1 MQRDRDHLPWLAGEA
16 GLFYRRAFTLSAVGL
31 LAFLLYR
38 ILEPFLQPIAWAA
51 IMALLLHPA
60 QVKLTRLL
68 GGRAGLAALA
78 LTLAV
83 LLLFVGPLSALAL
96 AFVAQAQELAAMVS
110 TLKQQLSG
118 RTVADLLAHPAL
130 ENLYALLQRSTS
142 VTAMELQGFALNNVK
157 ALLERLAGLGGTA
170 FFGAVGTLLAFTAM
184 MFILFFGLR
193 DGEAMARGAFAFV
206 PLSDRRKRELAV
218 KMALVTRAVVLGTI
232 VTAVVQGTLLGVGF
246 AIAGLP
252 APVVFGTMGAV
263 LSVVPFGGTAL
274 VWIPGTAWLLIT
286 GDIGHGLFLAFWG
299 LLLVS
304 TADNF
309 LKPLLIGGQ
318 AEVPT
323 LAVFIGVLGGL
334 AAFGLVGMFLGP
346 VVIAL
351 VLTLLR
357 FAADNQ
363 PPAAPPPPAAP

>member
-1 MQRDRDHLPWLAGEA
+1 MLRDPHLLPWLTGDA
-16 GLFYRRAFTLSAVGL
+16 GLFYRRAFALGAVGL

-60 QVKLTRLL
+60 QQRLTLL
-68 GGRAGLAALA
+68 FRGRSGGAAMV

-96 AFVAQAQELAAMVS
+96 AFVTQAQELAAMVANMM
-110 TLKQQLSG
+110 QQLRG
-118 RTVADLLAHPAL
+118 RSVTDLLSHPTL
-130 ENLYALLQRSTS
+130 ENLLNMLQRLTS
-142 VTAMELQGFALNNVK
+142 VTAVELQGLALDSVK
-157 ALLERLAGLGGTA
+157 ALLERLAGLGGSA
-170 FFGAVGTLLAFTAM
+170 FFGAVGTLISFTVM

-193 DGEAMARGAFAFV
+193 DGEAMARGAFDFV
-206 PLSDRRKRELAV
+206 PLSDQRKRELALR
-218 KMALVTRAVVLGTI
+218 MALVTRAVVLGTI
-232 VTAVVQGTLLGVGF
+232 LTAIVQGTLLGVGF

-252 APVVFGTMGAV
+252 APVVFGVIGAV

-274 VWIPGTAWLLIT
+274 VWVPGAAYLLIT
-286 GDIGHGLFLAFWG
+286 GDFGHGLFLAAWG

-304 TADNF
+304 SADNF
-309 LKPLLIGGQ
+309 LKPFLIGGQ

-351 VLTLLR
+351 ALTLLR
-357 FAADNQ
+357 FAAKSN
-363 PPAAPPPPAAP
+363 ASPPPAS

>member
-1 MQRDRDHLPWLAGEA
+1 MQRDHDHLPWLAGET
-16 GLFYRRAFTLSAVGL
+16 GLFYRRAFTLGAIGL
-31 LAFLLYR
+31 LAFLMYR

-60 QVKLTRLL
+60 QERLTRALR
-68 GGRAGLAALA
+68 GRSNLAALT

-83 LLLFVGPLSALAL
+83 LLLFIGPLSALAL
-96 AFVAQAQELAAMVS
+96 AFVTQAQELATTVATMM
-110 TLKQQLSG
+110 QQLRG
-118 RTVADLLAHPAL
+118 RSVADFLAHPAL
-130 ENLYALLQRSTS
+130 ENLVSLLQRITS
-142 VTAMELQGFALNNVK
+142 VTAMELQSLALQSAK

-170 FFGAVGTLLAFTAM
+170 FFGAVGTLLAFTVM

-193 DGEAMARGAFAFV
+193 DGEAMARGMFAFV
-206 PLSDRRKRELAV
+206 PLSDQRKRELALS
-218 KMALVTRAVVLGTI
+218 MARVTRAVVLGTI
-232 VTAVVQGTLLGVGF
+232 VTAMVQGTLLGAGF
-246 AIAGLP
+246 ALAGLP
-252 APVVFGTMGAV
+252 APVVFGTLGAV

-274 VWIPGTAWLLIT
+274 VWVPGAAWLLIA
-286 GDIGHGLFLAFWG
+286 GDFSHGLFLAAWG

-309 LKPLLIGGQ
+309 LKPFLIGGQ

-357 FAADNQ
+357 FAADTR
-363 PPAAPPPPAAP
+363 PPGAC

>member
-1 MQRDRDHLPWLAGEA
+1 MRRDPDHLPWLAGES
-16 GLFYRRAFTLSAVGL
+16 GLFYRRSFTLAAIAL
-31 LAFLLYR
+31 LAFLMYR
-38 ILEPFLQPIAWAA
+38 ILQPFVQPVAWAA

-60 QVKLTRLL
+60 QLRLARLL
-68 GGRAGLAALA
+68 GGRSGLAALA

-96 AFVAQAQELAAMVS
+96 AFVAQAQELAEMVA
-110 TLKQQLSG
+110 TMMQQLRG
-118 RTVADLLAHPAL
+118 RGMSDLLAHPTL
-130 ENLYALLQRSTS
+130 ENLLNLLQRTTS
-142 VTAMELQGFALNNVK
+142 VTAVELQGLALDSVK
-157 ALLERLAGLGGTA
+157 ALLERLAGLGGSA
-170 FFGAVGTLLAFTAM
+170 FFGAVGTLLSFTVM
-184 MFILFFGLR
+184 MFILFFALR
-193 DGEAMARGAFAFV
+193 DGEAMALGMFAFV
-206 PLSDRRKRELAV
+206 PLSDQRKRELAV
-218 KMALVTRAVVLGTI
+218 RMALVTRAVVLGTI
-232 VTAVVQGTLLGVGF
+232 VTAMVQGTLLGVGF
-246 AIAGLP
+246 ALAGLP
-252 APVVFGTMGAV
+252 APVVFGVMGAV

-274 VWIPGTAWLLIT
+274 VWVPGAAWLLIT
-286 GDIGHGLFLAFWG
+286 GDIGHGVFLASWG

-309 LKPLLIGGQ
+309 LKPFLIGGQ

-357 FAADNQ
+357 FAADSQ
-363 PPAAPPPPAAP
+363 PPAPPTPPAS